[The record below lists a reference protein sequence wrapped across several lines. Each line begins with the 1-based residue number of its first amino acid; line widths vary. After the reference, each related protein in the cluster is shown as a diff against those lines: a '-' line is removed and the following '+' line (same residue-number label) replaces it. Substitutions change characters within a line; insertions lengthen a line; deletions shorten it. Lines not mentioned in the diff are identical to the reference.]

1 MQITCPEC
9 HREFKVPA
17 EALGTGRDVKCTFCL
32 HVWFQKPPEDDMELA
47 FIDAE
52 EAPEESVDALEEAAL
67 DIDMVEEE
75 PQPQPTEAPEV
86 EHFDVPET
94 LVEQDE
100 KEHVVQIE
108 EIAEEPEA
116 KTQWRSA
123 VLAFF
128 FVFFLMSGAVLLF
141 KQSLIKVW
149 PSSVRFYQLIG
160 VYHGSPLSDF
170 KWEKMVSEIRL
181 DPHNVPYLFVGAD
194 LRNLSKKELV
204 IPHIYVEL
212 TENNQVIEEKILKID
227 AKKIAPD
234 DVYSLKIGLSDFPD
248 TAVTARLVL
257 SEQVKKDKN
266 KEVVSQTDTKHD
278 GDKKK

>member
-47 FIDAE
+47 FVDAE
-52 EAPEESVDALEEAAL
+52 EAPEESVDAPEEAAL

-108 EIAEEPEA
+108 EIAEEAEA

-141 KQSLIKVW
+141 KQSVIKVW

-194 LRNLSKKELV
+194 LRNLSKR
-204 IPHIYVEL
+204 
-212 TENNQVIEEKILKID
+212 NW
-227 AKKIAPD
+227 
-234 DVYSLKIGLSDFPD
+234 LS
-248 TAVTARLVL
+248 RISML
-257 SEQVKKDKN
+257 S
-266 KEVVSQTDTKHD
+266 
-278 GDKKK
+278 